1 MTPNPESTYSI
12 SQRLLLHLGFFI
24 LSIRKDLEEERNI
37 YSYSISKRAIIIGS
51 ELKETTLRYLDSYD
65 L

>member
-12 SQRLLLHLGFFI
+12 SQRLLLRLGFFI

-51 ELKETTLRYLDSYD
+51 GLKETTLRYLDSYD